1 MKKRPGP
8 YTKFDCASAMLMI
21 AALFWLT
28 ISIPFVLESKQR
40 IAEQQNQTLLNLA
53 ISGTEEE
60 ANPLGNTTEEKAPN
74 GSNSFSEE
82 YIHDNHRSEFLL
94 SVTSQFHKG
103 ENASIYV
110 AFHGELLVPPPN
122 IA

>member
-1 MKKRPGP
+1 
-8 YTKFDCASAMLMI
+8 MLMI

-28 ISIPFVLESKQR
+28 VSIPFVLESKQR
-40 IAEQQNQTLLNLA
+40 IAEHQNQALVNFPMSA
-53 ISGTEEE
+53 AEEE
-60 ANPLGNTTEEKAPN
+60 ANPLGNTTEEKAPT

-94 SVTSQFHKG
+94 SVTSQFYKG
-103 ENASIYV
+103 ENASVYV

-122 IA
+122 VA

>member
-8 YTKFDCASAMLMI
+8 YTLVNVASAFLMI

-28 ISIPFVLESKQR
+28 ISAPFVLESKQKL
-40 IAEQQNQTLLNLA
+40 AEQQNHTSLHFP

-74 GSNSFSEE
+74 SSNSFSEE

-94 SVTSQFHKG
+94 CVTSRFYKG
-103 ENASIYV
+103 ENASVYV